1 MMLGC
6 DKLAPP
12 WHGEPCLR
20 LIDKEVERNP
30 KMTRA
35 ERLERLK
42 FSLMA
47 RRDELRNR
55 VGAGAAAT
63 STTSSGVGDAAD
75 IAQYNES
82 SDLNTHLIAMKAD
95 ELSEI
100 EHALAKFAEGRYG
113 ICEVTGKSIP
123 IARLEAMPLTRFS
136 VDAQREVEEKSAM
149 WS

>member
-1 MMLGC
+1 
-6 DKLAPP
+6 
-12 WHGEPCLR
+12 
-20 LIDKEVERNP
+20 
-30 KMTRA
+30 MTRA
-35 ERLERLK
+35 ERLERIR
-42 FSLMA
+42 FSLIA
-47 RRDELRNR
+47 RRDELRSR
-55 VGAGAAAT
+55 AGGRSHAT
-63 STTSSGVGDAAD
+63 RTTSSAVGDAAD

-100 EHALAKFAEGRYG
+100 EHALAKFFEDEYG

-136 VDAQREVEEKSAM
+136 VDAQREAEEKTAL

>member
-1 MMLGC
+1 
-6 DKLAPP
+6 
-12 WHGEPCLR
+12 
-20 LIDKEVERNP
+20 
-30 KMTRA
+30 MTRA

>member
-1 MMLGC
+1 
-6 DKLAPP
+6 
-12 WHGEPCLR
+12 
-20 LIDKEVERNP
+20 
-30 KMTRA
+30 MTRA

-42 FSLMA
+42 LNLMA

-55 VGAGAAAT
+55 AGGRSQAT
-63 STTSSGVGDAAD
+63 RTTSSAVGDAAD

-100 EHALAKFAEGRYG
+100 EHALAKFMDNQYG
-113 ICEVTGKSIP
+113 ICEITGKSIP

-136 VDAQREVEEKSAM
+136 VDAQREMEEKTAM